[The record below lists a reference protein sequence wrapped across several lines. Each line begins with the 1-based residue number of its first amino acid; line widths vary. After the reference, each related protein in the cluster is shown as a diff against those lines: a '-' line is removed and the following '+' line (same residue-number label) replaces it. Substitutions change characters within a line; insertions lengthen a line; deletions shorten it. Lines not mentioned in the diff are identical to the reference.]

1 MTASAVGFHMDQDHL
16 VHSLQQAIEQ
26 LDHGGGEMVLDFSS
40 VQRID
45 PSALEAMEDL
55 AGMAE
60 GKTVK
65 LVLQDV
71 NVAIY
76 KVLKLA
82 KLTSRF
88 SFRAGTGSV

>member
-1 MTASAVGFHMDQDHL
+1 MTASAVSLHMDPDHL
-16 VHSLQQAIEQ
+16 VQSLQEAIAQ
-26 LDHGGGEMVLDFSS
+26 LDHAGGEVVLDFSS

-45 PSALEAMEDL
+45 PSALEAMENL

-60 GKTVK
+60 GKARR

-71 NVAIY
+71 NVAVY

-82 KLTSRF
+82 KLASRF
-88 SFRAGTGSV
+88 SFRA

>member
-1 MTASAVGFHMDQDHL
+1 MDPAHL
-16 VHSLQQAIEQ
+16 VQSLQEAIAQ
-26 LDHGGGEMVLDFSS
+26 LDHAGGEVVLDFSS

-45 PSALEAMEDL
+45 PSALEAMENL

-60 GKTVK
+60 GKARR

-71 NVAIY
+71 NVAVY

-82 KLTSRF
+82 KLASRF
-88 SFRAGTGSV
+88 SFRA

>member
-1 MTASAVGFHMDQDHL
+1 MTASAVSLHMDPAHL
-16 VHSLQQAIEQ
+16 VQSLQEAIAQ
-26 LDHGGGEMVLDFSS
+26 LDHAGGEVVLDFSS

-45 PSALEAMEDL
+45 PSALEAMENL

-60 GKTVK
+60 GKARR

-71 NVAIY
+71 NVAVY

-82 KLTSRF
+82 KLASRF
-88 SFRAGTGSV
+88 SFRA